1 MSKVGYLVKE
11 ARTDSK
17 LTQIEAVD
25 KLKSLGVVVTQSKLS
40 RIENGE
46 YKMPSE
52 WIVKFAKAY
61 NVHPL
66 RLSLTKSE
74 IDALGYTVD

>member
-46 YKMPSE
+46 YNPWRILE
-52 WIVKFAKAY
+52 
-61 NVHPL
+61 
-66 RLSLTKSE
+66 
-74 IDALGYTVD
+74 YTL